1 MRPGERGKGGGER
14 ERQTETERGV
24 RQSCHVVHKHKVYGH
39 EWAGD
44 VAHMWEKGNAYR
56 ILMGKRERTRP
67 LGRTRHKWEDNIKTD
82 LLNRRKGFD

>member
-44 VAHMWEKGNAYR
+44 VARVGE
-56 ILMGKRERTRP
+56 GKC
-67 LGRTRHKWEDNIKTD
+67 L
-82 LLNRRKGFD
+82 